1 MFKLF
6 KWFTGFLAGML
17 ALGFVIWI
25 GGFIMFT
32 GIISSMNEPKTVEQ
46 TDAIIVLTG
55 GTNRVTRAL
64 DLLSDGKAK
73 YLLISGVN
81 KDVKLNEL
89 IDRWGYKKPLPD
101 CCITLGYQAET
112 TLGNAIESRD
122 WVTGNKIKT
131 VRLITATYHMPRSAL
146 EFHHALPNANIIRH
160 AVIPENF
167 TPDGE
172 NFWKI
177 CFLEYHKLLIS
188 VVRII
193 FYPSEINQLPS
204 AMK

>member
-6 KWFTGFLAGML
+6 KWFTGFLAGII
-17 ALGFVIWI
+17 ALVFIIWI

-32 GIISSMNEPKTVEQ
+32 GIISSMNEPKTVKG

-55 GTNRVTRAL
+55 GTNRVMRAL

-81 KDVKLNEL
+81 KDVKLKEL
-89 IDRWGYKKPLPD
+89 TGRWGYKKPLPD

-112 TLGNAIESRD
+112 TLGNAIESRE
-122 WVTGNKIKT
+122 WVRENKIKT

-146 EFHHALPNANIIRH
+146 EFHHALPDTEIIRH

-167 TPDGE
+167 MPDGE
-172 NFWKI
+172 KFWKI
-177 CFLEYHKLLIS
+177 CFLEYHKFLIS
-188 VVRII
+188 IVRVL
-193 FYPSEINQLPS
+193 FYPTEVNQLPS